1 MSPAVWFI
9 TGASSGMGRAMTEVV
24 LENGD
29 IAVATLRKPEVLSEL
44 AARYPK
50 DRLLT
55 VKLDVTQPSDI
66 AAAFET
72 ARAAFGRIDIVFN
85 NAGYAILGEIESVP
99 DDVARKLFETNFWG
113 AMGVA
118 REAVRF
124 FREVNTPQGGHLISI
139 TSMLSVATSGALG
152 YYTASKHAVEAGL
165 ECLAKE
171 MDPKWNIKITNV
183 LPGGFA
189 TRGSQPE
196 SLVQTELHPA
206 YKEQATVKHLRAYIP
221 NAPLPGDTHKAMRAI
236 YHQIAQN
243 PNPPVR
249 VPLGKDAI
257 IGFRAV
263 AKGMVDDADKN
274 EALSADLLIE
284 GKELMTHLDKQ

>member
-85 NAGYAILGEIESVP
+85 NAGYAILGEIESVT

-124 FREVNTPQGGHLISI
+124 FREVNTTQGGHLISI